1 MKKIYR
7 ERVDAESER
16 ENGLK
21 SKMKGGYIKIELRRG
36 DLGKKS
42 RVEVFST

>member
-21 SKMKGGYIKIELRRG
+21 SKMKGGYIKIEGETWGRRVG
-36 DLGKKS
+36 LK
-42 RVEVFST
+42 FFLLN

>member
-16 ENGLK
+16 ENEVEKQNEGWIYK
-21 SKMKGGYIKIELRRG
+21 DRRG